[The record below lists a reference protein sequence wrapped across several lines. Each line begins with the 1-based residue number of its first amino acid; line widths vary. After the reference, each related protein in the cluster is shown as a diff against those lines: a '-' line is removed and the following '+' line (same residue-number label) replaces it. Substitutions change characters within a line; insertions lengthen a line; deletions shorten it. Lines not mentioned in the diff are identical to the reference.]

1 MKESAER
8 IKYITNYLISYK
20 QKIELLNKHGLF
32 DAATLYELFASK
44 ISKLWFG
51 QNFLNLNSDCSNF
64 PYVDLISE
72 DNQLYIQVSTTQ
84 DIPTKIKKTLT
95 KIKDAKSEKVSNINK
110 LYFFVLGNESINKI
124 QDYSGANKI
133 GNIDF
138 IASEH
143 VITINNIIDRLKD
156 DLEFQKSLYDILF
169 YESESYFNNAEKL
182 NSMSNLSKALIDK
195 NVENLLNNEYEI
207 DRSNIIVDIKK
218 DNHKF
223 ISIQGDAGIGKS
235 ALCKKLVLDE
245 ELILYARAEKFTEI
259 IKLEDVWDLDI
270 NKTLKFLN
278 GKKITFFIDALEFI
292 ADGKKTKMDIL
303 YQLYELANNY
313 NNVYIVTSC
322 RTCDK
327 TAFIKLEAN
336 YNIFVYSITEL
347 QDLEIAL
354 VADKYP
360 LIQRIWNLN
369 SYTKLIKIPFYLNL
383 IISKIKSI
391 DNITDVNELRDYI
404 WKNIICLKNK
414 SAQYNTNISNISN
427 IINSIVF
434 TRAKEF
440 LTGVSKTDIDNNIL
454 DILISEGVII
464 EAENKIRLKYDIF
477 EDICFENYF
486 DEKFDSCKGN
496 FTNFFSEIESLG
508 RCVYRRYQIWVENK
522 LFVKNNRQ
530 KFLYS
535 LISSSIILEPWKQ
548 QTVIGIV
555 KSRFCNEFFTE
566 YGDFICQNRLKE
578 FLKTVNLFSFETKIL
593 SVESGNSY
601 AYLNPIGTG
610 RSELI
615 KLLKK
620 NNIYKDSSIKNE
632 IIQICTDYSKQTNWE
647 LEIATISC
655 EILKYFIKDEMDNI
669 DNKNKDSLDKIIN
682 TYLTP
687 IYTLAKYS
695 KLWIK
700 NFWQA
705 TVTQYKLKEDYF
717 SKKILEYVLK
727 NTTPALAKELSL
739 ELCEIAETYW
749 IYSHEKEKDTY
760 LMHYEFLRSKSNEY
774 GLNQKAENYS
784 YDFKYINQNSFFTML
799 VKFNYIAALNW
810 AIKLTN
816 YIAEK
821 YKEKNSED
829 IFDIE
834 IRIDEVGNLKNYLG
848 NLQFWT
854 VGTEENNI
862 NELIGDI
869 IYLLKQETFILINH
883 LSKSKELF
891 EQFLKNIKKNIFEN
905 SNNIIMLTL
914 IQSIGYRYAKQF
926 PGYAKE
932 LGSNLSLIM
941 FDTQKIIS
949 LFPDETTSLLRNHI
963 IKTIGVYSIEKRYP
977 MTKDEEQFIYS
988 IHQYMINMQLQGDS
1002 NVRLQI
1008 ENILDYLYSKIPND
1022 TENAYLHLQIQKM
1035 DLRDAQAQK
1044 IDDKTIVLIP
1054 KITGEAQK
1062 IVNEIE
1068 NNDFNLEQNTL
1079 SNILNE
1085 CVYKIN
1091 NNILSTN
1098 ECLNNID
1105 RLYNMMLSSINR
1117 INIERFLMLLI
1128 PYALKKEDL
1137 DTNRRIEL
1145 CNIWLD
1151 GINRIF
1157 KNKTFIY
1164 DYPLTYVLFQEI
1176 EKEIDNEIFQEIK
1189 KLMLRLLIN
1198 NSQQPGLIEITII
1211 LQKYL
1216 ITNEKIAKS
1225 LFNTI
1230 IALSEKNSILKE
1242 DEIIIKYLINDEI
1255 FNLENFNIK
1264 NYDINILCNISNCGL
1279 SLKDS
1284 RFYKVMKS
1292 VIQEIIETLYF
1303 SKNSYNF
1310 LSKNKVSRFLN
1321 NNFSCSEDISL
1332 ELSLLFSDIDYS
1344 KFNDNIYEFYE
1355 DSLLILFIFFD
1366 AYNSPSIRKCCI
1378 KNIKSI
1384 EKAILAVPNDSVR
1397 NSLLKLL
1404 FLTMGKYNSING
1416 NSYPTK
1422 FSYSDKCF
1430 LNDLWSKYGKNYL
1443 SDMLE
1448 VIYNFHIS
1456 ELLPEVLISIN
1467 NCFND
1472 AQQDLKSFI
1481 TNIKKSEI
1489 TVNFIITK
1497 AFLDFNDEIK
1507 QDQEL
1512 TDSYENIL
1520 KLLININ
1527 FKEAAV
1533 ILDEFRIH

>member
-1 MKESAER
+1 MKESTER
-8 IKYITNYLISYK
+8 IKYITDYLVSYK
-20 QKIELLNKHGLF
+20 QKIELSNKHGLF
-32 DAATLYELFASK
+32 DNATLYELFASE

-51 QNFLNLNSDCSNF
+51 QNFLNLNSNFSNF
-64 PYVDLISE
+64 PYVDLVSE
-72 DNQLYIQVSTTQ
+72 DNKLYIQVSTAQ
-84 DIPTKIKKTLT
+84 DIPAKIKKTLI
-95 KIKDAKSEKVSNINK
+95 KIKDAKSDKVSNINK

-124 QDYSGANKI
+124 QDYSGTNKI

-138 IASEH
+138 IASEN
-143 VITINNIIDRLKD
+143 VITINDIIDRLKD

-169 YESESYFNNAEKL
+169 YESESYSNNAEKL
-182 NSMSNLSKALIDK
+182 NNMSNLSKALIDK
-195 NVENLLNNEYEI
+195 NVDNLLNNEYEI
-207 DRSNIIVDIKK
+207 DRSNIIINIKK

-235 ALCKKLVLDE
+235 ALCKKLVLNE
-245 ELILYARAEKFTEI
+245 EIILYARAEKFTEI

-303 YQLYELANNY
+303 YQLYELASNC
-313 NNVYIVTSC
+313 NNVHIITSC

-347 QDLEIAL
+347 QDSEIAL
-354 VADKYP
+354 IANKYP
-360 LIQRIWNLN
+360 LIQEIWNLN
-369 SYTKLIKIPFYLNL
+369 SYTKLIRTPFYLNL

-391 DNITDVNELRDYI
+391 DSITDINELRDYI

-414 SAQYNTNISNISN
+414 STQFNINTSNISN
-427 IINSIVF
+427 IINYIVF
-434 TRAKEF
+434 SRAKEF
-440 LTGVSKTDIDNNIL
+440 LIGVSKTDVDSNIL
-454 DILISEGVII
+454 DILISEGIII
-464 EAENKIRLKYDIF
+464 EFENKIRLKYDIF

-486 DEKFDSCKGN
+486 DEKFDNCKGN
-496 FTNFFSEIESLG
+496 FANFFSEIESLG
-508 RCVYRRYQIWVENK
+508 RCVYRRYQIWIENK

-535 LISSSIILEPWKQ
+535 LISSNIILEPWKQ
-548 QTVIGIV
+548 QTIIGIV
-555 KSRFCNEFFTE
+555 KSRFCKEFFIE
-566 YGDFICQNRLKE
+566 YGDFICKNRLKE
-578 FLKTVNLFSFETKIL
+578 FLETVNMFSFETKIL
-593 SVESGNSY
+593 SVENDNSY

-615 KLLKK
+615 KLLKE
-620 NNIYKDSSIKNE
+620 NNIHKDISFKNE
-632 IIQICTDYSKQTNWE
+632 IIQICTDYSKQINLE

-655 EILKYFIKDEMDNI
+655 EILKYFIKYEMDNI
-669 DNKNKDSLDKIIN
+669 DNKNKSSLDKTIN

-700 NFWQA
+700 DFWQDII
-705 TVTQYKLKEDYF
+705 TQYKLEDNYF

-739 ELCEIAETYW
+739 ELCEIADVYW
-749 IYSHEKEKDTY
+749 IYSHKKEINPY
-760 LMHYEFLRSKSNEY
+760 HMHYESLRSKNSEY

-799 VKFNYIAALNW
+799 VKYNYMEALNW

-821 YKEKNSED
+821 YKEKNSKD
-829 IFDIE
+829 IYDIE
-834 IRIDEVGNLKNYLG
+834 IRIDEVGNLKKYIG

-869 IYLLKQETFILINH
+869 IYILTQKIIILIED
-883 LSKSKELF
+883 LSKYKELL
-891 EQFLKNIKKNIFEN
+891 EQFLKNIKKNILEN

-914 IQSIGYRYAKQF
+914 IQNIGHRFAKQF

-932 LGSNLSLIM
+932 LGSSLTLM
-941 FDTQKIIS
+941 MLDTQKIIS
-949 LFPDETTSLLRNHI
+949 LFPDETISLLRNHI
-963 IKTIGVYSIEKRYP
+963 IRTMGVYSIEKRYP
-977 MTKDEEQFIYS
+977 TTKDEKKFIYS
-988 IHQYMINMQLQGDS
+988 IQQYMVNMQLQGDS
-1002 NVRLQI
+1002 NIKLQI
-1008 ENILDYLYSKIPND
+1008 ENILDYLYSKISND
-1022 TENAYLHLQIQKM
+1022 NENAYLYLQIQKM

-1044 IDDKTIVLIP
+1044 VDDKTIILIP

-1062 IVNEIE
+1062 VVNEIE

-1085 CVYKIN
+1085 CVHKIN

-1105 RLYNMMLSSINR
+1105 KLYNMIPSSINH

-1137 DTNRRIEL
+1137 NTNKRIEL
-1145 CNIWLD
+1145 CNIWIN

-1157 KNKTFIY
+1157 KNETFIY

-1176 EKEIDNEIFQEIK
+1176 EKNSGGETFQEIK
-1189 KLMLRLLIN
+1189 KLMLRLLIYDD
-1198 NSQQPGLIEITII
+1198 QQPGLIEIATI

-1216 ITNEKIAKS
+1216 LTNEKAAIS

-1230 IALSEKNSILKE
+1230 IALSQKNSILKE
-1242 DEIIIKYLINDEI
+1242 DEIILKYLINNEI

-1264 NYDINILCNISNCGL
+1264 NYDINILCHISNCGL

-1292 VIQEIIETLYF
+1292 VIQEIIKVLYS
-1303 SKNSYNF
+1303 SKSYYNF
-1310 LSKNKVSRFLN
+1310 LAKFKVSRFLN
-1321 NNFSCSEDISL
+1321 NNFS
-1332 ELSLLFSDIDYS
+1332 
-1344 KFNDNIYEFYE
+1344 
-1355 DSLLILFIFFD
+1355 
-1366 AYNSPSIRKCCI
+1366 
-1378 KNIKSI
+1378 
-1384 EKAILAVPNDSVR
+1384 
-1397 NSLLKLL
+1397 
-1404 FLTMGKYNSING
+1404 
-1416 NSYPTK
+1416 
-1422 FSYSDKCF
+1422 YSDDI
-1430 LNDLWSKYGKNYL
+1430 LVL
-1443 SDMLE
+1443 SQ
-1448 VIYNFHIS
+1448 VFKH
-1456 ELLPEVLISIN
+1456 
-1467 NCFND
+1467 
-1472 AQQDLKSFI
+1472 
-1481 TNIKKSEI
+1481 
-1489 TVNFIITK
+1489 NFINYATC
-1497 AFLDFNDEIK
+1497 F
-1507 QDQEL
+1507 
-1512 TDSYENIL
+1512 
-1520 KLLININ
+1520 
-1527 FKEAAV
+1527 
-1533 ILDEFRIH
+1533 